1 MDHLRG
7 NEVKGVEMMR
17 ELRRCIYLGFVV
29 SSMILLQAQDIT
41 KGSIAGVVRDASGAV
56 LANARVR
63 LDSPYGERTTTTS
76 AVGEY
81 VFPNLVVG
89 SGYTII
95 IEQPGFATARLA
107 NLSVGVN
114 QRTTADLILQI
125 GSTTQAVDVTSEA
138 TETIDLVSTTVGAN
152 LDESLYK
159 NIPVGRNISSII
171 SMSPGVASGL
181 GTGAANPSI
190 NGASGLENEYIINGA
205 NTTDPG
211 FGGFGTYSRV
221 IGSMGNGVNFDFI
234 QEVQVKTGGFEAEY
248 GQALGGVINI
258 LTKSGGNTYHGSVYG
273 YFAPHNLAVDWKDSN
288 SGLTAAPG
296 TYVHG
301 QSQYDFGADL
311 GGYIKKDKLFW
322 YAGFNP
328 QFTHRY
334 QSVPPVFAD
343 SKFGTATVDTRT
355 LNYQAKVNYNLN
367 PNHSFEGSFFGDP
380 STVPSGFVR
389 DLPTADAMASNDTT
403 QKSALDYGSRTET
416 ARYNGTLTPRWI
428 LSVNY
433 SNYYNHFHETPTS
446 NGIQVIDETASPTQT
461 YNGIGFLEQTS
472 SHVNEASASSS
483 HLFNFLGGHTV
494 VYGYQFEN
502 IAYNDT
508 YGYGGPDFTLPNLP
522 EFGAAAGATQHGGQ
536 VLRIHE
542 NPNDPTTPIV
552 FEVTRGNYSNPV
564 IVTSTRYHAGF
575 IEDSW
580 TLGRRITIK
589 PGLRFEQ
596 QAETG
601 NAFRYVFSHNWAPR
615 IGVIVDPTGNRKS
628 KFFANWGRFYEKIPL
643 DIAVRSFSFETSV
656 NGEVYKDTGPG
667 NPPDLSASAYIP
679 VAQGGLAPVVLGGAS
694 SAENVFPGTRAEYQD
709 EVVGGYEH
717 EFHSG
722 MTFSGR
728 FVYRHLRRVLEDT
741 SGINVTQALAG
752 VQLNYVVANPSA
764 TSDDFQNPVTCT
776 GGPPACVGGYTANS
790 GALGPDGQ
798 PDGFPNPTRIYKSAE
813 FILSKRFSHGFQ
825 FYGSYRLSKLYGNYE
840 GNFRNDNQQNDPN
853 ISSMFDFTNTDGRL
867 GDQYKIGLLP
877 ADRTNQFKLFG
888 NYEWK
893 NFNFGASWIAESGI
907 PLSAFNAHPAYINAG
922 EIPIGGRGTKG
933 RTPFTFPLDASAS
946 YTVKMGEQKRLKF
959 GVNLFNLF
967 NQQRVLYFDEN
978 LQLSG
983 AVPND
988 DYKKPAGLLIR
999 GDAYQS
1005 PFIAQLSARF
1015 EF

>member
-1 MDHLRG
+1 VNQNIKR
-7 NEVKGVEMMR
+7 
-17 ELRRCIYLGFVV
+17 YLLIFIAACSVF
-29 SSMILLQAQDIT
+29 ILQAQDIT
-41 KGSIAGVVRDASGAV
+41 KGSIAGVVRDPSGAV

-63 LDSPYGERTTTTS
+63 LDSPYGERTTTTNS
-76 AVGEY
+76 VGEY
-81 VFPNLVVG
+81 NFQNLVVG
-89 SGYTII
+89 SGYTLIV
-95 IEQPGFATARLA
+95 EQPGFAVAKMT
-107 NLSVGVN
+107 NLSVGIDR
-114 QRTTADLILQI
+114 RTTADITMQI

-138 TETIDLVSTTVGAN
+138 TENIDLVSTTIGAN
-152 LDESLYK
+152 IDESLYK
-159 NIPVGRNISSII
+159 NIPVGRNVSSII
-171 SMSPGVASGL
+171 AMSPGVSSGL

-190 NGASGLENEYIINGA
+190 NGASGLENQYIINGS

-221 IGSMGNGVNFDFI
+221 LGSLGSGVNFDFI
-234 QEVQVKTGGFEAEY
+234 QEVQVKSGGFEAEY
-248 GQALGGVINI
+248 GQAMGGVINI
-258 LTKSGGNTYHGSVYG
+258 LTKSGGNTYHGSAYG
-273 YFAPHNLAVDWKDSN
+273 YFSPKGIAVDWKDSN
-288 SGLTAAPG
+288 PGQENPG
-296 TYVHG
+296 TYVSG
-301 QSQYDFGADL
+301 QSQYDFGFDL

-322 YAGFNP
+322 YGGFNP
-328 QFTHRY
+328 EFTSRY
-334 QSVPPVFAD
+334 QSVPAVYAN
-343 SKFGTATVDTRT
+343 SKFGTVTVPTRT
-355 LNYQAKVNYNLN
+355 LNYQAKVNYNLAS
-367 PNHSFEGSFFGDP
+367 NHSFEASFFGDP
-380 STVPSGFVR
+380 SHTPSSFAR
-389 DLPTADAMASNDTT
+389 DVANSADSMASNDTT
-403 QKSALDYGSRTET
+403 QKSSLDYGSRTET
-416 ARYNGTLTPRWI
+416 ARYNGVLKPNWV

-433 SNYYNHFHETPTS
+433 SNYFNHFHETPTS
-446 NGIQVIDETASPTQT
+446 NGIQVIDETSTPTQT

-483 HLFNFLGGHTV
+483 HLFNFLGGHTI
-494 VYGYQFEN
+494 VYGYQFEDV
-502 IAYNDT
+502 AYDDS
-508 YGYGGPDFTLPNLP
+508 YGYGGPDFQLPNLP
-522 EFGAAAGATQHGGQ
+522 EFGAAAGATQHGGV

-542 NPNDPTTPIV
+542 DPNNPNSPIV
-552 FEVTRGNYSNPV
+552 FQVTRGNYSNP
-564 IVTSTRYHAGF
+564 IIATSTRYHAGF

-656 NGEVYKDTGPG
+656 NNEAYKDTGAG
-667 NPPDLSASAYIP
+667 NAPDLSASNYIP
-679 VAQGGLAPVVLGGAS
+679 AAQSGLAPVILGGGGG
-694 SAENVFPGTRAEYQD
+694 ENVYPGTGAEYQD

-717 EFHSG
+717 EFKSG

-764 TSDDFQNPVTCT
+764 HSDDFQNPVTCT
-776 GGPPACVGGYTANS
+776 GSGPNCIGGYTANS
-790 GALGPDGQ
+790 GALGPDGK
-798 PDGFPNPTRIYKSAE
+798 PDGFPNPTRIYKAAE
-813 FILSKRFSHGFQ
+813 FIMSKRFSKGFQ
-825 FYGSYRLSKLYGNYE
+825 FFASYRLSKLFGNYE

-853 ISSMFDFTNTDGRL
+853 ISSMFDFTDTDGRL
-867 GDQYKIGLLP
+867 GDQYRPGLLP
-877 ADRTNQFKLFG
+877 ADVTNQFKLFG

-893 NFNFGASWIAESGI
+893 HFNFGASWVAQSGT
-907 PLSAFNAHPAYINAG
+907 PLSAFNAHPAYQNAG

-933 RTPFTFPLDASAS
+933 RTPFTFPVDVHAD
-946 YTVKMGEQKRLKF
+946 YTVNIGEHKRVKF
-959 GVNLFNLF
+959 GVSMFNLF
-967 NQQRVLYFDEN
+967 NQQRIVFRDED

-983 AVPND
+983 GVPD
-988 DYKKPAGLLIR
+988 PDYGKPSGLLIK

>member
-1 MDHLRG
+1 MNRAT
-7 NEVKGVEMMR
+7 R
-17 ELRRCIYLGFVV
+17 YLLLVLAALCLV
-29 SSMILLQAQDIT
+29 SLQAQDIT
-41 KGSIAGVVRDASGAV
+41 KGSIAGVVRDSSGAV
-56 LANARVR
+56 IAGAKVL
-63 LDSPYGERTTTTS
+63 LTSPYGDRTATTNS
-76 AVGEY
+76 AGEY
-81 VFPNLVVG
+81 NFSNLVVG
-89 SGYTII
+89 SGYQLTV
-95 IEQPGFATARLA
+95 EQSGFTTAKLP

-114 QRTTADLILQI
+114 QRTTADVTMQV
-125 GSTTQAVDVTSEA
+125 GATTTTVDVVSTA

-152 LDESLYK
+152 IDESLYK

-221 IGSMGNGVNFDFI
+221 IGSLGNGVNFDFI

-258 LTKSGGNTYHGSVYG
+258 LTKSGGNDYHGSIYG
-273 YFAPHNLAVDWKDSN
+273 YFSPKNLAVDWKDSN
-288 SGLTAAPG
+288 TGLANPG

-311 GGYIKKDKLFW
+311 GGFIKRDKLFW

-328 QFTHRY
+328 QYTHRF
-334 QSVPPVFAD
+334 QSVPSVFAD
-343 SKFGTATVDTRT
+343 SKFGTVSVDTRT
-355 LNYQAKVNYNLN
+355 LNYQAKVNYNLTS
-367 PNHSFEGSFFGDP
+367 NHQFEGSFFGDP

-389 DLPTADAMASNDTT
+389 NNPSADAMASNDTT
-403 QKSALDYGSRTET
+403 QKSAIDYGSRTET
-416 ARYNGTLTPRWI
+416 ARYNGVMTPNWLI
-428 LSVNY
+428 SANY
-433 SNYYNHFHETPTS
+433 SNYYNHFHEKPTS

-483 HLFNFLGGHTV
+483 HLFNFLGGHTI

-502 IAYNDT
+502 VAYDDT

-522 EFGAAAGATQHGGQ
+522 EFGIAAGATQHGGV

-542 NPNDPTTPIV
+542 NPNDTTSPIV
-552 FEVTRGNYSNPV
+552 MEVTRGNYSNPV

-601 NAFRYVFSHNWAPR
+601 NAFRYAFAHNWAPR

-656 NGEVYKDTGPG
+656 NGEVYKDTGAG
-667 NPPDLSASAYIP
+667 NPPDLSAANYIP
-679 VAQGGLAPVVLGGAS
+679 VAQGGLAPILLGGPS
-694 SAENVFPGTRAEYQD
+694 FAENVYPGTGAEYQD
-709 EVVGGYEH
+709 EIVGGYEH
-717 EFHSG
+717 EFRSG

-764 TSDDFQNPVTCT
+764 KSDDFQNPVVCT
-776 GGPPACVGGYTANS
+776 SGPNCVGGYTANS
-790 GALGPDGQ
+790 GALGPDGK

-813 FILSKRFSHGFQ
+813 LILSKRFSHGFQ

-853 ISSMFDFTNTDGRL
+853 ISSMFDFTNTDGQL
-867 GDQYKIGLLP
+867 ADQFKIGLLP

-888 NYEWK
+888 NWEWK
-893 NFNFGASWIAESGI
+893 NFNFGASWIAESGT
-907 PLSAFNAHPAYINAG
+907 PLSAFNAHPAYQNAG

-946 YTVKMGEQKRLKF
+946 YTVKLSEQKRLKF

-967 NQQRVLYFDEN
+967 NQQRVLYFDED

-983 AVPND
+983 AVPNT
-988 DYKKPAGLLIR
+988 DYNHPAGLLIR

>member
-1 MDHLRG
+1 MTKRYILL
-7 NEVKGVEMMR
+7 VLV
-17 ELRRCIYLGFVV
+17 ITVV
-29 SSMILLQAQDIT
+29 SLQAQDIT
-41 KGSIAGVVRDASGAV
+41 KGSISGVIRDPSGAV
-56 LANARVR
+56 LTNVMVR

-76 AVGEY
+76 NTGQY
-81 VFPNLVVG
+81 TFTNLLVG
-89 SGYTII
+89 SGYTLIV
-95 IEQPGFATARLA
+95 ENPGFATTKMT

-114 QRTTADLILQI
+114 RRTTADVTLQL
-125 GSTTQAVDVTSEA
+125 GTTTQTVDVTSEA
-138 TETIDLVSTTVGAN
+138 TETIDLVSTTIGAN
-152 LDESLYK
+152 INESLYK

-171 SMSPGVASGL
+171 SMSPGVSSGL

-190 NGASGLENEYIINGA
+190 NGASGLENQYIINGS

-221 IGSMGNGVNFDFI
+221 LGSMGSGVNFDFI

-258 LTKSGGNTYHGSVYG
+258 LTKSGGNSYHGSAYG
-273 YFAPHNLAVDWKDSN
+273 YFAPQALAVDWKDSN
-288 SGLTAAPG
+288 PGLVNPG
-296 TYVHG
+296 TYNSG
-301 QSQYDFGADL
+301 QSQYDFGFDI
-311 GGYIKKDKLFW
+311 GGYIKRDKLFW

-328 QFTHRY
+328 EFTKSFR
-334 QSVPPVFAD
+334 SVPPVYAD
-343 SKFGTATVDTRT
+343 SKLGTVSVNTRT
-355 LNYQAKVNYNLN
+355 LNYQAKVNYNLSA
-367 PNHSFEGSFFGDP
+367 NHSFEGSFFGDP
-380 STVPSGFVR
+380 STVPSSFAREVAN
-389 DLPTADAMASNDTT
+389 TADALASNDTT
-403 QKSALDYGSRTET
+403 QKSALEYGSRTET
-416 ARYNGTLTPRWI
+416 ARYNGVQSPKWI
-428 LSVNY
+428 VSANY

-461 YNGIGFLEQTS
+461 YNGIGFLEQTA

-483 HLFNFLGGHTV
+483 HMFNFLGGHTV

-502 IAYNDT
+502 IAYDDT

-522 EFGAAAGATQHGGQ
+522 EFGAAAGATQHGGE

-542 NPNDPTTPIV
+542 NPQDPTSPIV
-552 FEVTRGNYSNPV
+552 IQVTRGNYSNPV

-575 IEDSW
+575 IEDNW
-580 TLGRRITIK
+580 TIGRRITIK

-656 NGEVYKDTGPG
+656 NNEVYKDTGAG
-667 NPPDLSASAYIP
+667 KPPDLSAANYIP
-679 VAQGGLAPVVLGGAS
+679 VAQGGLSPVILGGAN
-694 SAENVFPGTRAEYQD
+694 SAENVYPGTGAEYQD

-717 EFHSG
+717 EFKGG

-741 SGINVTQALAG
+741 SGINVTQGLAG

-764 TSDDFQNPVTCT
+764 TSDDFKNPVSCT
-776 GGPPACVGGYTANS
+776 GGPPNCVGGYTPDS
-790 GALGPDGQ
+790 GALGPDGH
-798 PDGFPNPTRIYKSAE
+798 PDGFPNPTRIYKAAE
-813 FILSKRFSHGFQ
+813 FIMSKRFSHGFQ

-867 GDQYKIGLLP
+867 ADQYKIGLLP
-877 ADRTNQFKLFG
+877 ADCTNQFKAFG
-888 NYEWK
+888 NWEWK
-893 NFNFGASWIAESGI
+893 AFNFGASWIAQSGL
-907 PLSAFNAHPAYINAG
+907 PLSALNAHPAYQSAG

-933 RTPFTFPLDASAS
+933 RTPFTFPLDARAD
-946 YTVKMGEQKRLKF
+946 YTIKLGEQKRLKF
-959 GVNLFNLF
+959 GINMFNLF
-967 NQQRVLYFDEN
+967 NQQRVVYRDEY
-978 LQLSG
+978 LQLAG
-983 AVPND
+983 AVPD
-988 DYKKPAGLLIR
+988 QDYGKPSGLLIK
-999 GDAYQS
+999 GNAYQS